1 LSFHDALDDT
11 QAARTL
17 ASQKT
22 VAAAAERIRLKFPHE
37 VPMAPDGRHYPMNR
51 LTLATLFLFAV
62 LTGCGTSTAPTST
75 SAIRNYNGTAS
86 VGDFLTITINSATS
100 TIDYTNHTNGDTGTV
115 PYTVNNDGTYAVTDP
130 QGNLLEAFEVPGFVL
145 VVESAK
151 SGPTHNTPAIITAIE
166 SVPTSI
172 TNLAGQNFNYMQWRT
187 AAGGLEVGNVSI
199 ASSGD
204 IMHDSFHP
212 AGVLNQ
218 PADYFGGGSFPASS
232 IEEDTSGDFFTIHET
247 QGSDDVVFGTQ
258 NGLWAVDGGNGAILG
273 LPKASTKAFD
283 PTTAGTYT
291 AIYYEKAGA
300 QTGQGNVETGT
311 ASQGK
316 ATLTIGA
323 NGSVTL
329 IDIQNNTLAS
339 GTLVA
344 VADSSY
350 IYDGTMN
357 TLSNPC
363 NGMFTARVTAGN
375 GDRQD
380 FFVSFQGKAAV
391 FGSFQTAVPVVAQP
405 PTYTYFYGVGLK

>member
-1 LSFHDALDDT
+1 
-11 QAARTL
+11 
-17 ASQKT
+17 
-22 VAAAAERIRLKFPHE
+22 
-37 VPMAPDGRHYPMNR
+37 MNR
-51 LTLATLFLFAV
+51 LTLTSLFFFLVV

-86 VGDFLTITINSATS
+86 VGDFLTITLNSTAS
-100 TIDYTNHTNGDTGTV
+100 TIEYTNHTNGDTGTV
-115 PYTVNNDGTYAVTDP
+115 PYTVNSDGTYTLADP

-151 SGPTHNTPAIITAIE
+151 SGPTHNTPALITAIE

-172 TNLAGQNFNYMQWRT
+172 TNLASQNFNYMQWRT
-187 AAGGLEVGNVSI
+187 SSGGLEIGNVSI

-204 IMHDSFHP
+204 ITHDSFHP

-218 PADYFGGGSFPASS
+218 PADYFGGGTVPATS
-232 IEEDTSGDFFTIHET
+232 IEEDASGKFFTIHET
-247 QGSDDVVFGTQ
+247 QGDDVVFGTQ

-273 LPKASTKAFD
+273 LPKTSTKAFD
-283 PTTAGTYT
+283 PTTAGSYT
-291 AIYYEKAGA
+291 AIFYEKAGA
-300 QTGQGNVETGT
+300 QTGQNNVETGT

-316 ATLTIGA
+316 GTLTVGA
-323 NGSVTL
+323 DASVSL
-329 IDIQNNTLAS
+329 VDSQNNTLAS

-350 IYDGTMN
+350 IYDGTVN

-363 NGMFTARVTAGN
+363 NGMFTARVTATN

-380 FFVSFQGKAAV
+380 FFVSFQGRAAI
-391 FGSFQTAVPVVAQP
+391 FGSFQTAVPVVGQ

>member
-1 LSFHDALDDT
+1 MKRLA
-11 QAARTL
+11 L
-17 ASQKT
+17 AS
-22 VAAAAERIRLKFPHE
+22 
-37 VPMAPDGRHYPMNR
+37 
-51 LTLATLFLFAV
+51 LFFLAV
-62 LTGCGTSTAPTST
+62 LTGCGTSTTSSTT

-86 VGDFLTITINSATS
+86 VGDFLTITINSTAS

-115 PYTVNNDGTYAVTDP
+115 PYTVNSDGTYSVTDP

-172 TNLAGQNFNYMQWRT
+172 ADLAAQNFNYMQWRT
-187 AAGGLEVGNVSI
+187 AAGGLEIGNVSI

-204 IMHDSFHP
+204 ITHDSFHP
-212 AGVLNQ
+212 AGVLSQ

-232 IEEDTSGDFFTIHET
+232 ISEDASGDFFTIHET

-273 LPKASTKAFD
+273 LPKTATKAFD

-291 AIYYEKAGA
+291 AIYYEKANA
-300 QTGQGNVETGT
+300 QTGQNNVETGT
-311 ASQGK
+311 ASEGK
-316 ATLTIGA
+316 ATLTVGA
-323 NGSVTL
+323 DGSVSL
-329 IDIQNNTLAS
+329 VDSQSNTLAS

-350 IYDGTMN
+350 IYDGTVN
-357 TLSNPC
+357 TLSDPC

-391 FGSFQTAVPVVAQP
+391 FGSFQTAVPVPQQT